1 MPGAK
6 DVVIHEKYPD
16 FAEKLIKEADVIF
29 CLDFNEPKR
38 IEKLAPAVIAS
49 EGRKVMI
56 DHHLN
61 PADFC
66 RVTMSYP
73 EMSSTSEMIFRSPII
88 RINRRFIRSSA
99 N

>member
-1 MPGAK
+1 MRN
-6 DVVIHEKYPD
+6 IRD

-61 PADFC
+61 P
-66 RVTMSYP
+66 
-73 EMSSTSEMIFRSPII
+73 
-88 RINRRFIRSSA
+88 RRFLS
-99 N
+99 